1 MSKPSSVRGVLTV
14 LSAIAGFLL
23 PIVAAAQPEPLKIA
37 VTGSLTGIG
46 SFYGIPALDGARMAV
61 DEANAE
67 SGKPRIEIE
76 ATDDKSLLAE
86 ASTLAQTIVGGDA
99 LVAIGPD
106 LTIIASRTNKI
117 YASGILASIVPTAH
131 GDDIPQA
138 ATSFQPIFN
147 TGQLGSALADYLH
160 YVLRGNH
167 AVVLYK
173 DDAFGTPIAQGF
185 RREADHLGIDAS
197 LVAFSDASQRDRAAA
212 AVAADPSHPV
222 PAIATL
228 GDDAVALIK
237 DLRRGG
243 MTGPILGPDAISDDA
258 FASLFKDEPEE
269 KLHPGFF
276 TNNVYAASPLLL
288 DSADNDVLSFAERY
302 RARYGHAPLW
312 AAVQGYDS
320 ARLAIAAV
328 RHAANLG
335 AGASKEAKRQ
345 AAIAYLKSLNS
356 VTNAVPGV
364 TGPLWFTAGR
374 GRAQPVRMGVFENGL
389 FESAPL
395 QITPVINPDRSE
407 IASGTLLDVGPG
419 QYARF
424 QQVAYTGIYLNEVPR
439 LDMPNAT
446 FTADFYLWLRYVP
459 PDGRRGLAD
468 PADLSFPDLIR
479 GSFDPKQP
487 AVRRDQDNGTVYSL
501 WRLRGDFKNEFD
513 LRRFPMDQQRLNIRL
528 FNAKAASDRI
538 VYVMDRQSFDKAT
551 PAPRSGGGLVTAALA
566 GDAAPATAPSRL
578 SLQAAPDAF
587 RDLTQ
592 WKTLGVAEFREN
604 LVTRSGLGDP
614 TLVGLARHRELS
626 GFGMTIDIE
635 RQMWVTLTK
644 SLLPLCLMALIMF
657 AALYFPHGLVKEK
670 ITVAITGALSGAVLL
685 AAVNAQLGNV
695 GYTMAV
701 EYVFYIFFGL
711 CLFSILSVLLAERLR
726 VAGRAAV
733 AVRSE
738 VIARVVY
745 AATVIAVVIAAM
757 VAASAWRQ

>member
-1 MSKPSSVRGVLTV
+1 MSKTSMHGGLTV
-14 LSAIAGFLL
+14 FSAMICFLL
-23 PIVAAAQPEPLKIA
+23 PMTAAAQPDTLKIA
-37 VTGSLTGIG
+37 VTGSLTIG
-46 SFYGIPALDGARMAV
+46 SFYGVPALEGARMAV

-67 SGKPRIEIE
+67 SGQPRIEIE
-76 ATDDKSLLAE
+76 VTDDKSSVAE
-86 ASTLAQTIVGGDA
+86 ASKLAQTIISGDA
-99 LVAIGPD
+99 LVTVGPD
-106 LTIIASRTNKI
+106 LTVIASRTNEI
-117 YASGILASIVPTAH
+117 YARGNLASIVPTAH
-131 GDDIPQA
+131 GDDIPKA

-147 TGQLGSALADYLH
+147 TGQLGSALANYLH

-167 AVVLYK
+167 AVVLYNN
-173 DDAFGTPIAQGF
+173 DAFGTPIAQGF
-185 RREADHLGIDAS
+185 KREAEHLGIDAAM
-197 LVAFSDASQRDRAAA
+197 VAFSNASERDRAAA

-243 MTGPILGPDAISDDA
+243 ITGPILGPDAISGDA

-269 KLHPGFF
+269 KLKPGFF
-276 TNNVYAASPLLL
+276 TNNVYAASPILL
-288 DSADNDVLSFAERY
+288 DSADNDVLAFAEGY

-328 RHAANLG
+328 RHAAMLG
-335 AGASKEAKRQ
+335 AGASKEAKRR
-345 AAIAYLKSLNS
+345 AAVGYLASLNGGAN
-356 VTNAVPGV
+356 TIQGV
-364 TGPLWFTAGR
+364 TGPLWFTPDR
-374 GRAQPVRMGVFENGL
+374 GRAQPVRMGVYENGL

-407 IASGTLLDVGPG
+407 IATGTLLDIGPG

-424 QQVAYTGIYLNEVPR
+424 QQVVYTGIYLNEIPR
-439 LDMPNAT
+439 LDMPNAA

-459 PDGRRGLAD
+459 PDGRRSLAD
-468 PADLSFPDLIR
+468 PADLSFPDLVR

-487 AVRRDQDNGTVYSL
+487 AVRRDQDDGTIYSL

-513 LRRFPMDQQRLNIRL
+513 LRRFPMDQQQLNIRL
-528 FNAKAASDRI
+528 FNAKAAADRI
-538 VYVMDRQSFDKAT
+538 VYVMDRQSFDHAT
-551 PAPRSGGGLVTAALA
+551 PAPRSGGGLVSSAFA
-566 GDAAPATAPSRL
+566 GDVESKAAPSRL
-578 SLQAAPDAF
+578 ALQAAPDAF

-592 WKTLGVAEFREN
+592 WRTLGVAEFREN

-635 RQMWVTLTK
+635 RQMRVTLTK
-644 SLLPLCLMALIMF
+644 SLLPLCLMTLIMF

-711 CLFSILSVLLAERLR
+711 CLFSILSVLVAERLR
-726 VAGRAAV
+726 VAGRADI

-738 VIARVVY
+738 VIARAAY
-745 AATVIAVVIAAM
+745 AATVIAVVIAAAA
-757 VAASAWRQ
+757 AASAWHQ